1 MSSAATTGTVPAGG
15 SGSAGTGAFGSLLE
29 PVTGVPATTFDALPP
44 VAQAAVLARVAPERL
59 RTLDAE
65 TSEAV
70 LVVTQTGANTLA
82 AVQDLVLAA
91 AVRAEELAIA
101 GLNDDPGDGS
111 DYAPDAQQVVAS
123 AVASI
128 FHVAPRSMALRVGRA
143 CKVVDDL
150 PLTLAAALRGRLEPA
165 RVAIIAEGA
174 LDVAHAVA
182 FDFDVVLHAD
192 PAMLD
197 MVPGRLRR
205 AVERAAEVVDED
217 AFAQRA
223 ESAVR
228 GRFVTARPGVEVGM
242 ADWAASLR
250 AEDSARAWAAIDA
263 LAQEYVQQG
272 DRSMDQARADAFV
285 DLLLG
290 HARVETVVELV
301 VPTFTSPSGAAPESP
316 RSDGVPTDAPMTD
329 GAASDWTGSE
339 TADPSSA
346 ADGSA
351 HDGSTPDAAASGS
364 SGVAAGVAPGVGG
377 ATGESSDPVLE
388 FEPVQ
393 PIPSWPVVGPPD
405 AFGAPVPVP
414 IEHLLPLASFFQIGS
429 ELAPRPS
436 DGMLAPD
443 DPRRDWWWRPPRL
456 GVRDPRHGWVLAAAL
471 ADLLTDP
478 DVRIRITRADALTGV
493 TVARDPRVYR
503 PNRALAARIRD
514 RDRTCRFPGCTVA
527 ARRCDIDHVVRF
539 PEGPTV
545 EEDLMCLCRTHHGF
559 KHHAGWQVRLEPDG
573 TCHWL
578 SPYGRVLTSEP
589 ADLRLDAA

>member
-15 SGSAGTGAFGSLLE
+15 SGSAGPGAFGSLLE

-192 PAMLD
+192 PAVVD

-301 VPTFTSPSGAAPESP
+301 VPTFTSPSGAASESP
-316 RSDGVPTDAPMTD
+316 RTDA
-329 GAASDWTGSE
+329 
-339 TADPSSA
+339 SA
-346 ADGSA
+346 PDGS
-351 HDGSTPDAAASGS
+351 GTDAAASDGTAS
-364 SGVAAGVAPGVGG
+364 EAATGVRDGG
-377 ATGESSDPVLE
+377 TTGESSDAVLE

-405 AFGAPVPVP
+405 AYGAPVPVP

-429 ELAPRPS
+429 ELAPRPP

-478 DVRIRITRADALTGV
+478 DLRIRITRADALTGL

-527 ARRCDIDHVVRF
+527 ARRCDLDHVVRF

-545 EEDLMCLCRTHHGF
+545 EENLMCLCRTHHGF

>member
-15 SGSAGTGAFGSLLE
+15 SGSAGPGAFGSLLE

-192 PAMLD
+192 PAVLD

-301 VPTFTSPSGAAPESP
+301 VPTFTSPSGAASESP
-316 RSDGVPTDAPMTD
+316 RTDA
-329 GAASDWTGSE
+329 
-339 TADPSSA
+339 SA
-346 ADGSA
+346 PDGS
-351 HDGSTPDAAASGS
+351 GTDAAASDGTAS
-364 SGVAAGVAPGVGG
+364 EAATRVRDGG
-377 ATGESSDPVLE
+377 TTGESSDAVLE

-405 AFGAPVPVP
+405 AYGAPVPVP

-429 ELAPRPS
+429 ELAPRPP

-478 DVRIRITRADALTGV
+478 DLRIRITRADALTGV

-514 RDRTCRFPGCTVA
+514 RNRTCRFPGCTVA
-527 ARRCDIDHVVRF
+527 ARRCDLDHVVRF

-545 EEDLMCLCRTHHGF
+545 EENLMCLCRTHHGF